1 MLYLHGAG
9 HFHPHN
15 EITNAFLAALDIG
28 TTDDWIVER
37 TGIHS
42 RRTVLDLDYIR
53 ETRNRDV
60 RAAGEATTHTNA
72 ELGARAAEMAIERA
86 GIDREEIGMV
96 LAGGS
101 LPDRAAPAEA
111 CAIAAELGLSVPAI
125 DVRSACTS
133 FLAAL
138 DLLSRMRV
146 EALAPYVLVVTPETI
161 TRSVDYNDRNAAVLW
176 GDGAAAAVVSNRC
189 PAPAVITHTLIES
202 NPGGYDKVEIP
213 WAGHF
218 TQEGRT
224 VQTFAIKKSARV
236 LRTIGVPAAGDANGA
251 GAGRHFIGHQANL
264 LMLESVCRMCD
275 VDDALHHHNVE
286 RLGNTGAAG
295 APSVLSECWDTF
307 SDAASGAAGAGV
319 AEGTEVAMI
328 GVGAGLT
335 WAGAVVHFG
344 ARAAARIHA
353 SGGSNR

>member
-9 HFHPHN
+9 HFHPDN
-15 EITNAFLAALDIG
+15 EISNAFLADLDIG

-42 RRTVLDLDYIR
+42 RRTVLELDYIR

-60 RAAGEATTHTNA
+60 RAAGEATTYTNA
-72 ELGARAAEMAIERA
+72 ELGARAAEMAIARA
-86 GIDREEIGMV
+86 GIEREEIGMV

-111 CAIAAELGLSVPAI
+111 CTIAAELGLSVPAI

-138 DLLSRMRV
+138 DLLARMRV
-146 EALAPYVLVVTPETI
+146 DALAPYVLVVTPETI
-161 TRSVDYNDRNAAVLW
+161 TRSVDYTDRNAAVLW
-176 GDGAAAAVVSNRC
+176 GDGAAAAVVSTRC
-189 PAPAVITHTLIES
+189 PAPAVITHTMIES

-224 VQTFAIKKSARV
+224 VQTFAIKKTARV
-236 LRTIGVPAAGDANGA
+236 LRTIGVPAADTNGA
-251 GAGRHFIGHQANL
+251 GARRHFIGHQANL

-275 VDDALHHHNVE
+275 IDDALHHHNVE

-295 APSVLSECWDTF
+295 APSVLSECWDAF
-307 SDAASGAAGAGV
+307 SDAAAGAV
-319 AEGTEVAMI
+319 AAPGTEVAMV

-344 ARAAARIHA
+344 ASAVAYAGAAAAEQIQA
-353 SGGSNR
+353 

>member
-9 HFHPHN
+9 HFHPDN
-15 EITNAFLAALDIG
+15 EITNAFLADLDIG

-42 RRTVLDLDYIR
+42 RRTVLELDYIR

-60 RAAGEATTHTNA
+60 RAAGEATTYTNA
-72 ELGARAAEMAIERA
+72 ELGARAAEMAIARA

-111 CAIAAELGLSVPAI
+111 CTIAAELGLSVPAL

-138 DLLSRMRV
+138 DLLARMRV
-146 EALAPYVLVVTPETI
+146 DALAPYVLVVTPETI
-161 TRSVDYNDRNAAVLW
+161 TRSVDYTDRNAAVLW
-176 GDGAAAAVVSNRC
+176 GDGAAAAVVSTRC
-189 PAPAVITHTLIES
+189 PAPAVITHTMIES

-224 VQTFAIKKSARV
+224 VQTFAIKKTARV
-236 LRTIGVPAAGDANGA
+236 LRTIGVSAADTNGA
-251 GAGRHFIGHQANL
+251 RARRHFIGHQANL

-275 VDDALHHHNVE
+275 IDDALHHHNVE

-295 APSVLSECWDTF
+295 APSVLSECWDAF
-307 SDAASGAAGAGV
+307 SGAAAGAV
-319 AEGTEVAMI
+319 AAPGTEVAMV

-344 ARAAARIHA
+344 ASAVAYAGAAAAEQIQA
-353 SGGSNR
+353 